1 MPFDMPVEFSA
12 RTRAQNI
19 QNLKREPLD
28 VLVIGG
34 GIVGAG
40 LIRDLA
46 LNGGIR
52 AGLVEKG
59 DFASGT
65 SSATSQLIHGGFRYL
80 IKRDFA
86 LIKEARRERE
96 ILMRIAPNLVKSAP
110 IAILNYRGDPYPLAG
125 MSLAARYYNHLSQ
138 ADAAEKA
145 RTIRDPARIR
155 DMVGQIETHSLKG
168 CVVVWDSMVDDARL
182 TLLTLKDAH
191 RHGAL
196 AANYVRFVKC
206 IPRSGETRGAHTA
219 LLEDALSGEQF
230 EVAAR
235 KIVSAAGPW
244 TDWLWEKDPA
254 YDGAP
259 RLTTQ
264 KAKGIHLILP
274 RLNRSDCGIAT
285 FTRAEKRQH
294 EKPRIIF
301 TLGFDTE
308 FSAVG
313 TTESDPEAKPDFVR
327 PSAAEVDYLLSEVA
341 RIFPRSAVNRS
352 SVIAAYAGVRP
363 LIAPKGDG
371 FVSREH
377 LITESKSGVMY
388 IYGGKLTTHRKIAE
402 EAVNRIAEELRR
414 PRRCKTETQPLE
426 SGIESDGGATPIPS
440 AHRERIVRRYGG
452 DTAAIEKLIA
462 DDRTLAA
469 PLSESS
475 AFLKAEAL
483 YPFWGEMAMTLDDLL
498 WRRLRIGFTPGQ
510 GVDLA
515 PRIARFLA
523 EKGLWDEARIA
534 SEVESYTQRIAQL
547 NAEFRGGGGQCP
559 PYVN

>member
-1 MPFDMPVEFSA
+1 MPFNMPVEFSS

-46 LNGGIR
+46 LNGGLR

-59 DFASGT
+59 DFANGT

-80 IKRDFA
+80 IERDFA

-96 ILMRIAPNLVKSAP
+96 TLLRIAPNLVKSAP
-110 IAILNYRGDPYPLAG
+110 IAILNYKGDPYPLTG
-125 MSLAARYYNHLSQ
+125 MSIAAQYYNHLSK
-138 ADAAEKA
+138 ADKAERA
-145 RTIRDPARIR
+145 CTIRDSAQIR
-155 DMVGQIETHSLKG
+155 DLVGPIETNSLKG

-191 RHGAL
+191 QHGAVV
-196 AANYVRFVKC
+196 ANYIRFVEFVSQPSKAN
-206 IPRSGETRGAHTA
+206 GAYTVRV
-219 LLEDALSGEQF
+219 EDVLSGEQF
-230 EVAAR
+230 EIVTH

-244 TDWLWEKDPA
+244 TDRLWEKDPS
-254 YDGAP
+254 YDGVP

-274 RLNRSDCGIAT
+274 RLNRGDCGIAT
-285 FTRAEKRQH
+285 FTRAEKRQN

-301 TLGFDTE
+301 TLTFDDTL
-308 FSAVG
+308 SAIG
-313 TTESDPEAKPDFVR
+313 TTESDPEAGPDGVR
-327 PSAAEVDYLLSEVA
+327 PSSAEVDYLLSEVA
-341 RIFPRSAVNRS
+341 RIFPMAAVNRANIVS
-352 SVIAAYAGVRP
+352 AYAGVRP

-402 EAVNRIAEELRR
+402 EAVDRIAEELRR
-414 PRRCKTETQPLE
+414 PRSCKTAEHPLGDSAVHE
-426 SGIESDGGATPIPS
+426 LDGGAKLIPS
-440 AHRERIVRRYGG
+440 ADRERIVRRYGG
-452 DTAAIEKLIA
+452 GAATIEKFIA
-462 DDRTLAA
+462 EDLTLTE
-469 PLSESS
+469 PMSESS
-475 AFLKAEAL
+475 AFLKAEVL
-483 YPFWGEMAMTLDDLL
+483 YAFWGEMAMTLDDLL
-498 WRRLRIGFTPGQ
+498 WRRLRIGFKRGQ
-510 GVDLA
+510 GIDLA
-515 PRIARFLA
+515 PKIARFLG
-523 EKGLWDEARIA
+523 ERGHWNETRIA
-534 SEVESYTQRIAQL
+534 SEVEAYTQRIVQL
-547 NAEFRGGGGQCP
+547 NSEFTERAP
-559 PYVN
+559 

>member
-1 MPFDMPVEFSA
+1 MPVEFSS

-46 LNGGIR
+46 LNGNLR

-59 DFASGT
+59 DFANGT

-96 ILMRIAPNLVKSAP
+96 TLLRIAPNLVKSAP
-110 IAILNYRGDPYPLAG
+110 IAILNYKGDPYPLSG
-125 MSLAARYYNHLSQ
+125 MSIAAQYYNHLSK
-138 ADAAEKA
+138 ADKAERA
-145 RTIRDPARIR
+145 RTIRDPAQIR
-155 DMVGQIETHSLKG
+155 DLVGPIETNSLKG

-191 RHGAL
+191 QHGAVV
-196 AANYVRFVKC
+196 ANYIRFVEFVSQPSKANGTYTV
-206 IPRSGETRGAHTA
+206 RV
-219 LLEDALSGEQF
+219 EDALSGEQF
-230 EVAAR
+230 EIVTH

-244 TDWLWEKDPA
+244 TDRLWEKDPS
-254 YDGAP
+254 YDGVP

-274 RLNRSDCGIAT
+274 RLNRGDCGIAT
-285 FTRAEKRQH
+285 FTRAEKRQN

-301 TLGFDTE
+301 TLSFDDTL
-308 FSAVG
+308 SAIG
-313 TTESDPEAKPDFVR
+313 TTESDPEAGPDGVR

-341 RIFPRSAVNRS
+341 RIFPRTAVNRAS
-352 SVIAAYAGVRP
+352 IVSAYAGMRP

-402 EAVNRIAEELRR
+402 EAVDRIAEGLGR
-414 PRRCKTETQPLE
+414 PRSCKTAEHPLGDSAVHE
-426 SGIESDGGATPIPS
+426 LDGGAKLIPS
-440 AHRERIVRRYGG
+440 ADRERIVRRYGG
-452 DTAAIEKLIA
+452 GAAAIEKFIA
-462 DDRTLAA
+462 EDLTLAE
-469 PLSESS
+469 PVSESS
-475 AFLKAEAL
+475 VFLKAEVL
-483 YPFWGEMAMTLDDLL
+483 YAFWGEMAMTLDDLL
-498 WRRLRIGFTPGQ
+498 WRRLRIGFKRGQ
-510 GVDLA
+510 GIDLA
-515 PRIARFLA
+515 PKIARFLG
-523 EKGLWDEARIA
+523 ERGYWNEARIA
-534 SEVESYTQRIAQL
+534 SQIEAYTQRIAQL
-547 NAEFRGGGGQCP
+547 NAEFKNDQA
-559 PYVN
+559 NE

>member
-1 MPFDMPVEFSA
+1 MPVEFSS

-46 LNGGIR
+46 LNGNLR

-59 DFASGT
+59 DFANGT

-96 ILMRIAPNLVKSAP
+96 TLLRIAPNLVKSAP
-110 IAILNYRGDPYPLAG
+110 IAILNYRGDPYPLSG
-125 MSLAARYYNHLSQ
+125 MSIAAQYYNHLSK
-138 ADAAEKA
+138 ADKAERA
-145 RTIRDPARIR
+145 RTIRDPAQIR
-155 DMVGQIETHSLKG
+155 DLVGPIETRSLKG

-191 RHGAL
+191 QHGAVV
-196 AANYVRFVKC
+196 ANYVRFVEFVSQPSKTN
-206 IPRSGETRGAHTA
+206 GVYTV
-219 LLEDALSGEQF
+219 LLEDAFSGEHF
-230 EVAAR
+230 EVVTR

-254 YDGAP
+254 YDGVP
-259 RLTTQ
+259 RLTTR

-274 RLNRSDCGIAT
+274 RLNRGDCGIAT
-285 FTRAEKRQH
+285 FTRAEKRQN

-301 TLGFDTE
+301 TLSFDDTL
-308 FSAVG
+308 SAIG
-313 TTESDPEAKPDFVR
+313 TTESDPEAGPDGVR
-327 PSAAEVDYLLSEVA
+327 PSAAEVDYLLSEVD
-341 RIFPRSAVNRS
+341 RIFPMAAVNRANIVS
-352 SVIAAYAGVRP
+352 AYAGVRP

-377 LITESKSGVMY
+377 LITESKSGALY

-402 EAVNRIAEELRR
+402 EAVDRIAEGLGR
-414 PRRCKTETQPLE
+414 PRSCKTAAHPLGDSAVHE
-426 SGIESDGGATPIPS
+426 LDGGAKLIPS
-440 AHRERIVRRYGG
+440 ADRERIVRRYGG
-452 DTAAIEKLIA
+452 GAAAIGKFIA
-462 DDRTLAA
+462 EDPTLAE

-475 AFLKAEAL
+475 AFLKAEVL
-483 YPFWGEMAMTLDDLL
+483 YAFWGEMAMTLDDLL
-498 WRRLRIGFTPGQ
+498 WRRLRIGFKRGQ
-510 GVDLA
+510 GIDLA
-515 PRIARFLA
+515 PKIARFLG
-523 EKGLWDEARIA
+523 ESGYWNEARIA
-534 SEVESYTQRIAQL
+534 SEIEAYTQRIAQL
-547 NAEFRGGGGQCP
+547 NAEFTESKLFL
-559 PYVN
+559 

>member
-1 MPFDMPVEFSA
+1 MPVEFSS

-46 LNGGIR
+46 LNGNLR

-59 DFASGT
+59 DFANGT

-96 ILMRIAPNLVKSAP
+96 TLLRIAPNLVKSAP
-110 IAILNYRGDPYPLAG
+110 IAILNYKGDPYPLTG
-125 MSLAARYYNHLSQ
+125 MSIAAQYYNHLSK
-138 ADAAEKA
+138 ADKAERA
-145 RTIRDPARIR
+145 RTIRDPAQIR
-155 DMVGQIETHSLKG
+155 DLVGPIETNSLKG

-191 RHGAL
+191 QHGAVV
-196 AANYVRFVKC
+196 ANYIRFVEFVSQPSKANGTYTV
-206 IPRSGETRGAHTA
+206 RV
-219 LLEDALSGEQF
+219 EDALSGEQF
-230 EVAAR
+230 EIVTH

-244 TDWLWEKDPA
+244 TDRLWEKDPS
-254 YDGAP
+254 YDGVP

-274 RLNRSDCGIAT
+274 RLNRGDCGIAT
-285 FTRAEKRQH
+285 FTRAEKRQN

-301 TLGFDTE
+301 TLSFDDTL
-308 FSAVG
+308 SAIG
-313 TTESDPEAKPDFVR
+313 TTESDPDADPDGVR

-341 RIFPRSAVNRS
+341 RIFPRTAVNRAKIVS
-352 SVIAAYAGVRP
+352 AYAGVRP

-402 EAVNRIAEELRR
+402 EAVDRIAEGLGR
-414 PRRCKTETQPLE
+414 PRSCKTAAHPLGDSVE
-426 SGIESDGGATPIPS
+426 HELDGYAKLIPS
-440 AHRERIVRRYGG
+440 ADRERIVRRYGG
-452 DTAAIEKLIA
+452 DAAAIEKLIA
-462 DDRTLAA
+462 EDLTLAE
-469 PLSESS
+469 PMSESS
-475 AFLKAEAL
+475 AFLKAEVL
-483 YPFWGEMAMTLDDLL
+483 YAFWGEMAMTLDDLL
-498 WRRLRIGFTPGQ
+498 WRRLRIGFKRGQ
-510 GVDLA
+510 GIDLA
-515 PRIARFLA
+515 PKIARFLG
-523 EKGLWDEARIA
+523 ERGYWNEARIA
-534 SEVESYTQRIAQL
+534 SQIEVYTQRIAQL
-547 NAEFRGGGGQCP
+547 NAEFTERAP
-559 PYVN
+559 

>member
-1 MPFDMPVEFSA
+1 MPVEFSS

-46 LNGGIR
+46 LNGGLR

-59 DFASGT
+59 DFANGT

-96 ILMRIAPNLVKSAP
+96 TLLRIAPNLVKSAP
-110 IAILNYRGDPYPLAG
+110 IAILNYKGDPYPLTG
-125 MSLAARYYNHLSQ
+125 MSIAAQYYNHLSK
-138 ADAAEKA
+138 ADKAERA
-145 RTIRDPARIR
+145 CTIRDSAQIR
-155 DMVGQIETHSLKG
+155 DLVGPIETNSLKG

-191 RHGAL
+191 QHGAVV
-196 AANYVRFVKC
+196 ANYIRFVEFVAQPSKAN
-206 IPRSGETRGAHTA
+206 GAYTVRV
-219 LLEDALSGEQF
+219 EDVLSGEQF
-230 EVAAR
+230 EIVTH

-244 TDWLWEKDPA
+244 TDRLWEKDPS
-254 YDGAP
+254 YDGVP

-274 RLNRSDCGIAT
+274 RLNRGDCGIAT
-285 FTRAEKRQH
+285 FTRAEKRQN

-301 TLGFDTE
+301 TLTFDDTL
-308 FSAVG
+308 SAIG
-313 TTESDPEAKPDFVR
+313 TTESDPEADPDGVR
-327 PSAAEVDYLLSEVA
+327 PSSAEVDYLLSEVA
-341 RIFPRSAVNRS
+341 RIFPMAAVNRANIVS
-352 SVIAAYAGVRP
+352 AYAGVRP

-371 FVSREH
+371 FVSRGH

-402 EAVNRIAEELRR
+402 EAVDRIAEELRR
-414 PRRCKTETQPLE
+414 PRSCKTAEHPLGDSAVHE
-426 SGIESDGGATPIPS
+426 LDGGAKLIPS
-440 AHRERIVRRYGG
+440 ADRERIVRRYGG
-452 DTAAIEKLIA
+452 GAATIEKFIA
-462 DDRTLAA
+462 EDLTLTE
-469 PLSESS
+469 PMSESS
-475 AFLKAEAL
+475 AFLKAEVL
-483 YPFWGEMAMTLDDLL
+483 YAFWGEMAMTLDDLL
-498 WRRLRIGFTPGQ
+498 WRRLRIGFKRGQ
-510 GVDLA
+510 GIDLA
-515 PRIARFLA
+515 PKIARFLG
-523 EKGLWDEARIA
+523 ERGHWNETRIA
-534 SEVESYTQRIAQL
+534 SEVEAYTQRIVQL
-547 NAEFRGGGGQCP
+547 NSEFTERAP
-559 PYVN
+559 

>member
-1 MPFDMPVEFSA
+1 MPFNMPVEFSS

-46 LNGGIR
+46 LNGNLR

-59 DFASGT
+59 DFANGT

-96 ILMRIAPNLVKSAP
+96 TLLRIAPNLVKSAP
-110 IAILNYRGDPYPLAG
+110 IAILNYKGDPYPLTG
-125 MSLAARYYNHLSQ
+125 MSIAAQYYNHLSK
-138 ADAAEKA
+138 ADKAERA
-145 RTIRDPARIR
+145 RTIRDPAQIR
-155 DMVGQIETHSLKG
+155 DLVGPIETNSLKG

-191 RHGAL
+191 QHGAVV
-196 AANYVRFVKC
+196 ANYIRFVEFVSQPSKANGTYTV
-206 IPRSGETRGAHTA
+206 RV
-219 LLEDALSGEQF
+219 EDALSGEQF
-230 EVAAR
+230 EIVTH

-244 TDWLWEKDPA
+244 TDRLWEKDPS
-254 YDGAP
+254 YDGVP

-274 RLNRSDCGIAT
+274 RLNRGDCGIAT
-285 FTRAEKRQH
+285 FTRAEKRQN

-301 TLGFDTE
+301 TLSFDDTL
-308 FSAVG
+308 SAIG
-313 TTESDPEAKPDFVR
+313 TTESDPDADPDGVR

-341 RIFPRSAVNRS
+341 RIFPRTAVNRAKIVS
-352 SVIAAYAGVRP
+352 AYAGVRP

-402 EAVNRIAEELRR
+402 EAVDRIAEGLGR
-414 PRRCKTETQPLE
+414 PRSCKTAAHPLGDSAVHE
-426 SGIESDGGATPIPS
+426 LDGGAKLIPS
-440 AHRERIVRRYGG
+440 ADRERIVRRYGG
-452 DTAAIEKLIA
+452 GAAAIEKFIA
-462 DDRTLAA
+462 EDRTLAG
-469 PLSESS
+469 PMSESS
-475 AFLKAEAL
+475 AFLKAEVL
-483 YPFWGEMAMTLDDLL
+483 YAFWGEMAMTLDDLL
-498 WRRLRIGFTPGQ
+498 WRRLRIGFKRGQ
-510 GVDLA
+510 GIDLA
-515 PRIARFLA
+515 PKIARFLG
-523 EKGLWDEARIA
+523 ESGYWNEARIA
-534 SEVESYTQRIAQL
+534 SEIEAYTQRIAQL
-547 NAEFRGGGGQCP
+547 NAEFTERAP
-559 PYVN
+559 

>member
-1 MPFDMPVEFSA
+1 MPFNMPVEFSS

-46 LNGGIR
+46 LNGGLR

-59 DFASGT
+59 DFANGT

-96 ILMRIAPNLVKSAP
+96 TLLRIAPNLVKSAP
-110 IAILNYRGDPYPLAG
+110 IAILNYKGDPYPLTG
-125 MSLAARYYNHLSQ
+125 MSIAAQYYNHLSK
-138 ADAAEKA
+138 ADKAE
-145 RTIRDPARIR
+145 RTCTIRDSAQIR
-155 DMVGQIETHSLKG
+155 DLVGPIETNSLKG

-191 RHGAL
+191 QHGAVV
-196 AANYVRFVKC
+196 ANYVRFVEFVAQPSKAN
-206 IPRSGETRGAHTA
+206 GAYTVRV
-219 LLEDALSGEQF
+219 EDVLSGEQF
-230 EVAAR
+230 EIVTH

-244 TDWLWEKDPA
+244 TDRLWEKDPS
-254 YDGAP
+254 YDGVP

-274 RLNRSDCGIAT
+274 RLNRGDCGIAT
-285 FTRAEKRQH
+285 FTRAEKRQN

-301 TLGFDTE
+301 TLTFDDTL
-308 FSAVG
+308 SAIG
-313 TTESDPEAKPDFVR
+313 TTESDPEADPDGVR
-327 PSAAEVDYLLSEVA
+327 PSSAEVDYLLSEVA
-341 RIFPRSAVNRS
+341 RIFPMAAVNRANIVS
-352 SVIAAYAGVRP
+352 AYAGVRP

-402 EAVNRIAEELRR
+402 EAVDRIAEELRR
-414 PRRCKTETQPLE
+414 PRSCKTAEHPLGDSAVHE
-426 SGIESDGGATPIPS
+426 LDGGAKLIPS
-440 AHRERIVRRYGG
+440 ADRERIVRRYGG
-452 DTAAIEKLIA
+452 GAATIEKFIA
-462 DDRTLAA
+462 EDLTLTE
-469 PLSESS
+469 PMSESS
-475 AFLKAEAL
+475 AFLKAEVL
-483 YPFWGEMAMTLDDLL
+483 YAFWGEMAMTLDDLL
-498 WRRLRIGFTPGQ
+498 WRRLRIGFKRGQ
-510 GVDLA
+510 GIDLA
-515 PRIARFLA
+515 PKIARFLG
-523 EKGLWDEARIA
+523 ERGHWNETRIA
-534 SEVESYTQRIAQL
+534 SEVEAYTQRIVQL
-547 NAEFRGGGGQCP
+547 NSEFTERAP
-559 PYVN
+559 

>member
-1 MPFDMPVEFSA
+1 MPVEFSS

-46 LNGGIR
+46 LNGGLR

-59 DFASGT
+59 DFANGT

-96 ILMRIAPNLVKSAP
+96 TLLRIAPNLVKSAP
-110 IAILNYRGDPYPLAG
+110 IAILNYKGDPYPLTG
-125 MSLAARYYNHLSQ
+125 MSIAAQYYNHLSK
-138 ADAAEKA
+138 ADKAERA
-145 RTIRDPARIR
+145 CTIRDSAQIR
-155 DMVGQIETHSLKG
+155 DLVGPIETNSLKG

-191 RHGAL
+191 QHGAVV
-196 AANYVRFVKC
+196 ANYIRFVEFVSQPSKAN
-206 IPRSGETRGAHTA
+206 GAYTVRV
-219 LLEDALSGEQF
+219 EDVLSGEQF
-230 EVAAR
+230 EIVTH

-244 TDWLWEKDPA
+244 TDRLWEKDPS
-254 YDGAP
+254 YDGVP

-274 RLNRSDCGIAT
+274 RLNRGDCGIAT
-285 FTRAEKRQH
+285 FTRAEKRQN

-301 TLGFDTE
+301 TLTFDDTL
-308 FSAVG
+308 SAIG
-313 TTESDPEAKPDFVR
+313 TTESDPEADPDGVR
-327 PSAAEVDYLLSEVA
+327 PSSAEVDYLLSEVA
-341 RIFPRSAVNRS
+341 RIFPMAAVNRANIVS
-352 SVIAAYAGVRP
+352 AYAGVRP

-402 EAVNRIAEELRR
+402 EAVDRIAEELRR
-414 PRRCKTETQPLE
+414 PRSCKTAEHPLGDSAVHE
-426 SGIESDGGATPIPS
+426 LDGGAKLIPS
-440 AHRERIVRRYGG
+440 ADRERIVRRYGG
-452 DTAAIEKLIA
+452 GAATIEKFIA
-462 DDRTLAA
+462 EDLTLTE
-469 PLSESS
+469 PMSESS
-475 AFLKAEAL
+475 AFLKAEVL
-483 YPFWGEMAMTLDDLL
+483 YAFWGEMAMTLDDLL
-498 WRRLRIGFTPGQ
+498 WRRLRIGFKRGQ
-510 GVDLA
+510 GIDLA
-515 PRIARFLA
+515 PKIARFLG
-523 EKGLWDEARIA
+523 ERGHWNETRIA
-534 SEVESYTQRIAQL
+534 SEVEAYTQRIVQL
-547 NAEFRGGGGQCP
+547 NSEFTERAP
-559 PYVN
+559 